1 MATTRLVPARRRAAA
16 PLFTPFRP
24 FDDPRGLLDV
34 VDAAFAGLDSPRFAD
49 AWTPAVTV
57 EEADGA
63 YRVEAELPGI
73 KREDVTVELDEKILH
88 IHGET
93 AETERTG
100 KVRHQTRRTGKFDYR
115 LRLPQEVNAD
125 AVTATLTDGVLT
137 LELAKAVP
145 AGARQITISD
155 ESPAVQAET
164 TQASTTQA
172 ETASADAPETPLSGA
187 TESEATEG

>member
-57 EEADGA
+57 EETDGA

-155 ESPAVQAET
+155 ESSAV
-164 TQASTTQA
+164 QA

>member
-57 EEADGA
+57 EETDGA

-93 AETERTG
+93 TETERTG

-137 LELAKAVP
+137 LELAKSVP
-145 AGARQITISD
+145 TGARQITISD

-164 TQASTTQA
+164 TQAETT
-172 ETASADAPETPLSGA
+172 SADAPETPLSGA
-187 TESEATEG
+187 TESEVTES